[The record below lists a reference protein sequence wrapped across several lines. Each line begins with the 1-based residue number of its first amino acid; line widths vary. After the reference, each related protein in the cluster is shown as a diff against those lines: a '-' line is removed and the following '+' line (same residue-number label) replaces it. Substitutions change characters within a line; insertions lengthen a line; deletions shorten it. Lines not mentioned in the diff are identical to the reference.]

1 MCPPQ
6 VGLARERRDPAH
18 RPPAC
23 SRFAPR
29 RALAAGGR
37 EQRLLRSPRAGPGS
51 QPLPTGTG
59 CAGPGVAAKRRGDG
73 TPACTRWSRT
83 PRTSI
88 WSATRASSPSI
99 QQLITGWHDTPAF
112 VQGRRLDVLAS
123 NTLATN
129 LSPLFTPGEN
139 LLRAIFL
146 VPDPASRALYG
157 DQWESLAHSAIAG
170 ACAHRRRGR

>member
-1 MCPPQ
+1 MHSLVPNATY
-6 VGLARERRDPAH
+6 VDLVSDP
-18 RPPAC
+18 
-23 SRFAPR
+23 SEF
-29 RALAAGGR
+29 
-37 EQRLLRSPRAGPGS
+37 
-51 QPLPTGTG
+51 
-59 CAGPGVAAKRRGDG
+59 
-73 TPACTRWSRT
+73 
-83 PRTSI
+83 
-88 WSATRASSPSI
+88 PSI

-170 ACAHRRRGR
+170 VRSSAPRSMTHCSTSSSASCGPQ